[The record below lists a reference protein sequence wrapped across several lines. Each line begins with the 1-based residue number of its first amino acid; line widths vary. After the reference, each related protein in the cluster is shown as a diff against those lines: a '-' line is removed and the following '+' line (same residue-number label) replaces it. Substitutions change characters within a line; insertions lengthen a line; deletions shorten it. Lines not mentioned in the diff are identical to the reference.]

1 MSSLELQVDNVKC
14 GGCAAT
20 IREGLLTLSGI
31 DEVTVV
37 VESGSVTISGTGFD
51 LTKIHAKLDEIGFPV
66 RSEH

>member
-20 IREGLLTLSGI
+20 IREGLLTLAGI

-37 VESGSVTISGTGFD
+37 IESGSVTITGEGYD
-51 LTKIHAKLDEIGFPV
+51 QAKIHAKLDEIGFPV
-66 RSEH
+66 RGTH